1 MNADELQLFQMGIAN
16 LKFLNH
22 KLFAICDHSQLILLH
37 LYVVAN
43 VTTQSGNFLMYVY
56 LFVTVICYFLLLLLV
71 IVNCY
76 CRTFM

>member
-43 VTTQSGNFLMYVY
+43 VTTQSGRP
-56 LFVTVICYFLLLLLV
+56 TLLEDRLEGWVCGGTAIFSYNLKFNLK
-71 IVNCY
+71 Y
-76 CRTFM
+76 